1 MVAVARDARVRAN
14 QVESTSW
21 SWFVGVGAVVALLGL
36 LASLNLVTAA
46 IAASYVVG
54 VAMLVSGFLMLVQAF
69 GVRGWGWA
77 VFWVL
82 SGLLY
87 IAAAA
92 MLLSNP
98 LFSARLLTLFI
109 AISLGLSGVMR
120 LMIALWVKQSGRG
133 WLALSGVVSLLVAG
147 VIGSGWPANGA
158 WMLGLIL
165 AIDLI
170 FQGTMLML
178 IGVALRMR
186 PEL

>member
-1 MVAVARDARVRAN
+1 MVAVTRDARAREV
-14 QVESTSW
+14 QVESTAW
-21 SWFVGVGAVVALLGL
+21 GWFVAVGATVALLGL

-54 VAMLVSGFLMLVQAF
+54 VAMLVSGFLMVIQAF
-69 GVRGWGWA
+69 NVRGWGWA
-77 VFWVL
+77 VFWIL

-87 IAAAA
+87 LAAAA

-98 LFSARLLTLFI
+98 LFSAGLLTLFI
-109 AISLGLSGVMR
+109 ALSLGLSGVLR

-133 WLALSGVVSLLVAG
+133 WLALSGIVSLLVAG
-147 VIGSGWPANGA
+147 VIGIGWPANGA

-170 FQGTMLML
+170 FQGTMLVL
-178 IGVALRMR
+178 IGISLRMR
-186 PEL
+186 PAL